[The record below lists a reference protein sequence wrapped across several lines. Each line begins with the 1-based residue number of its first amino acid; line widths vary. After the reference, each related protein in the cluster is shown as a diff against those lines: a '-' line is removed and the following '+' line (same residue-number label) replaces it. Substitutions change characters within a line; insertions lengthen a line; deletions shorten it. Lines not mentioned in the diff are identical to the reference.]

1 MNRRRDGCCLLP
13 PFSLPLSLTL
23 FLCISLSLAA
33 LSAYRQCKQ
42 SGSNQVA
49 RAFELH
55 YFSLAHLSAP
65 RSEGTREG
73 RERGVGGERGGGMR
87 KGFRVYIARYSHT
100 IHMHIEHIV
109 YAALTCS
116 ALEGKFIALVFLGT
130 RIGFSSPS
138 RRLCRDLSSNLFLAA
153 SYVVVVV
160 LLAAVDVDVD
170 VAAVSGKTKRSV
182 SGLSGV
188 SQMATKNLGSGPTAT
203 ATSARL
209 RACVC
214 ICSCVS

>member
-1 MNRRRDGCCLLP
+1 M
-13 PFSLPLSLTL
+13 
-23 FLCISLSLAA
+23 
-33 LSAYRQCKQ
+33 Y
-42 SGSNQVA
+42 
-49 RAFELH
+49 
-55 YFSLAHLSAP
+55 
-65 RSEGTREG
+65 
-73 RERGVGGERGGGMR
+73 
-87 KGFRVYIARYSHT
+87 
-100 IHMHIEHIV
+100 IEHIV

-160 LLAAVDVDVD
+160 VLAAVAVGVDVDVD

-203 ATSARL
+203 ATSARV

>member
-1 MNRRRDGCCLLP
+1 
-13 PFSLPLSLTL
+13 
-23 FLCISLSLAA
+23 
-33 LSAYRQCKQ
+33 
-42 SGSNQVA
+42 
-49 RAFELH
+49 
-55 YFSLAHLSAP
+55 
-65 RSEGTREG
+65 
-73 RERGVGGERGGGMR
+73 MR

-100 IHMHIEHIV
+100 IHMHFEHIV

-160 LLAAVDVDVD
+160 LAAVAVSVSVDVD

>member
-1 MNRRRDGCCLLP
+1 
-13 PFSLPLSLTL
+13 
-23 FLCISLSLAA
+23 
-33 LSAYRQCKQ
+33 
-42 SGSNQVA
+42 
-49 RAFELH
+49 
-55 YFSLAHLSAP
+55 
-65 RSEGTREG
+65 
-73 RERGVGGERGGGMR
+73 MR
-87 KGFRVYIARYSHT
+87 KGLRVYIARYSHT
-100 IHMHIEHIV
+100 IHMHIVHIV

-153 SYVVVVV
+153 SYVVVV
-160 LLAAVDVDVD
+160 LAAVAVVVDVDVD

>member
-1 MNRRRDGCCLLP
+1 
-13 PFSLPLSLTL
+13 
-23 FLCISLSLAA
+23 
-33 LSAYRQCKQ
+33 
-42 SGSNQVA
+42 
-49 RAFELH
+49 
-55 YFSLAHLSAP
+55 
-65 RSEGTREG
+65 
-73 RERGVGGERGGGMR
+73 MR

-109 YAALTCS
+109 YDALTCS

-160 LLAAVDVDVD
+160 LAAVAVGVDVDVD